1 MLVTIFAEKENNK
14 DKRQK
19 KQTNKQTK
27 KCIEIHKIIIYIKK
41 NNYETKFCFNIIV
54 GDAGGFSFSDK

>member
-1 MLVTIFAEKENNK
+1 MLVTIFAEKK
-14 DKRQK
+14 TTKTKGK
-19 KQTNKQTK
+19 KTPKQTK